1 MRLSAYVNQH
11 GIDPFTR
18 EDFLYVGGKLSHDPT
33 RLILVGGQAL
43 EVWGVVMD
51 VLAPTGDRFP
61 LTADTDWLGGKRD
74 AQWLCEQLGGEV
86 EIHLAKDFDSTPS
99 TAYAFLK
106 RPDGRVLMMDFLRTI
121 VGPSNETVRN
131 LAVSV
136 KTNGITFNVLHPLL
150 CLESRLANIAVIP
163 AKRNGNGV
171 MQAEWAINIAT
182 AYLLKISATGQ
193 IRQVNKACHHI
204 AGIAQ
209 SKHSRYCFVNYGL
222 DPMLAV
228 TDGVVS
234 AIGGMFETE
243 DWPRTKAMIEKKRAR
258 WKVSQHGV
266 IKPAE

>member
-11 GIDPFTR
+11 GIDAFTR
-18 EDFLYVGGKLSHDPT
+18 EDFLYVGEKLSHDPA

-61 LTADTDWLGGKRD
+61 LTADTDWLGDKRD
-74 AQWLCEQLGGEV
+74 AQWLCEQLGGDV

-99 TAYAFLK
+99 TAYVLLK

-121 VGPSNETVRN
+121 VGPSNEAVRN
-131 LAVSV
+131 LAVPV

-163 AKRNGNGV
+163 AKRSGNGV
-171 MQAEWAINIAT
+171 MQAKWAINIAS
-182 AYLLKISATGQ
+182 AYLLRISSGGQ
-193 IRQVNKACHHI
+193 VRQANKACHRI
-204 AGIAQ
+204 ADIAQ

-228 TDGVVS
+228 NDEVVS
-234 AIGGMFETE
+234 AIGGMFQTE
-243 DWPRTKAMIEKKRAR
+243 DWPRTKAMIDKKRAK
-258 WKVSQHGV
+258 WTAPQNGAV
-266 IKPAE
+266 KPTE